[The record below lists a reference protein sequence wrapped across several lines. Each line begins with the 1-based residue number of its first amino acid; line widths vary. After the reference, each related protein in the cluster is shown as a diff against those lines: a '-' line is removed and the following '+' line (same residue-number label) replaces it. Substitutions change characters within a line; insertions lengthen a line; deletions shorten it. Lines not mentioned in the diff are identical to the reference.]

1 MNQFYRTLFTKG
13 IVSTSV
19 IATLTL
25 GSVLAPG
32 LSQSPQNALQ
42 DSPKALVDE
51 TWQIVNNEFV
61 DKSFNQVDWF
71 SIRYDLLSN
80 NYANKEQAY
89 KAIRTSLKQLGDP
102 YTRFLEPK
110 EFEALTRETSGET
123 SGVGI
128 RLKIDEK
135 TKQLVI
141 VEPLENSPA
150 AKAGIQ
156 PGDQILKI
164 NNKPT
169 SLMNIE
175 QASQE
180 IQGKVGTEISMEIF
194 RKGKGNF
201 VLNLIRAPIEL
212 PSVSYSL
219 KKEGN
224 LRVGYIRLE
233 EFSSHSADQMRK
245 AIEKLQKEKA
255 TAFVLDL
262 RGNPGGLLV
271 ASVDIARM
279 WMKEGAIVKTIDRRG
294 GDKKF
299 RANGTSLTDLP
310 LVVLVDEN
318 SASASEI
325 LAGALKENK
334 RAVLVGN
341 TTFGKGTVQSVHTLS
356 DGSGLAVT
364 IARYYTPSGVN
375 ITKKGIHPDIEQ
387 SLSTQDQQRLS
398 KNPSLVA
405 TVSDPQYSKAITVL
419 KSSRY
424 AMKETTPTT
433 NK

>member
-1 MNQFYRTLFTKG
+1 MNQFYCKLFTKG
-13 IVSTSV
+13 IISTSA

-32 LSQSPQNALQ
+32 WSQSTQNALQ

-51 TWQIVNNEFV
+51 VWQLVNNEFV
-61 DKSFNQVDWF
+61 DKDFNKVDWM
-71 SIRYDLLSN
+71 SIRYELLSK
-80 NYANKEQAY
+80 NYTNQEEAY
-89 KAIRTSLKQLGDP
+89 KAIRGSLKKLGDP
-102 YTRFLEPK
+102 YSRFLEPK
-110 EFEALTRETSGET
+110 EYKALTQETSGET

-128 RLKIDEK
+128 RIKIDEK

-141 VEPLENSPA
+141 VEPIDNSPA
-150 AKAGIQ
+150 KKAGIE
-156 PGDQILKI
+156 PGDKIIKI
-164 NNKPT
+164 NNKLT

-180 IQGKVGTEISMEIF
+180 IQGEVGTPVSMELF

-201 VLNLIRAPIEL
+201 VLNLTRAPIEL

-245 AIEKLQKEKA
+245 AIEKLQQDKA
-255 TAFVLDL
+255 NAFVLDL
-262 RGNPGGLLV
+262 RGNPGGLLI

-279 WMKEGAIVKTIDRRG
+279 WMPQGAIVKTVDRKG
-294 GDKKF
+294 GD
-299 RANGTSLTDLP
+299 RAFSANNTALTNLP

-334 RAVLVGN
+334 RALLVGD

-375 ITKKGIHPDIEQ
+375 ISKKGIQPDVKQ
-387 SLSTQDQQRLS
+387 SLSVQDQYRLAA
-398 KNPSLVA
+398 NPSLIGTVA
-405 TVSDPQYSKAITVL
+405 DPQYLRAITVL
-419 KSSRY
+419 KNTRVASANQKRLN
-424 AMKETTPTT
+424 P
-433 NK
+433 